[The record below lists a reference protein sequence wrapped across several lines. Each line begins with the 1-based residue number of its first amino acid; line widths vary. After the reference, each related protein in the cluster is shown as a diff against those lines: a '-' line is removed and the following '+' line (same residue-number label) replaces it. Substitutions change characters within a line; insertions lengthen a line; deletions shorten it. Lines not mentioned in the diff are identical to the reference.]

1 MTIVLKKGVSNEQ
14 IDRQIKASKHGNK
27 KPDLAKYFGTL
38 KLKEDPLKIQKSM
51 RDEWD

>member
-14 IDRQIKASKHGNK
+14 VDDQIKASKLGNK
-27 KPDLAKYFGTL
+27 KPDLTKYVGTL

>member
-14 IDRQIKASKHGNK
+14 IDDQIKASRHRNK
-27 KPDLAKYFGTL
+27 KPDLTKYVGTI
-38 KLKEDPLKIQKSM
+38 KLTEDPLKIQKSM